1 MQQICHTSSNLKPIA
16 SARTPLCERPGTPTL
31 PASHWSTS
39 RGRLC
44 VSRSHRDCSRIVT
57 SATSA
62 PASAAPIERRS
73 FLPLIGETP
82 QILADGN
89 AFLKKRTEELG
100 PVFRSHFALSECV
113 IVTDSKLINQVLQ
126 AEHKTVI
133 FDLLPSMRKLTES
146 NLFGQKSGGQTNSK
160 VAHRLDRSFLMEVSH
175 SELHLSTSP
184 CTGWPPVAFTSANFQ
199 CGTPLPLLPDKK
211 YHPTIQRAWPLLPY
225 TLCSP

>member
-44 VSRSHRDCSRIVT
+44 VSRSHRDCRIVT

-133 FDLLPSMRKLTES
+133 FDLLPSSSSLGRNSCCLVASLPYIYTRKRYLLKQKFS
-146 NLFGQKSGGQTNSK
+146 VFCVFFCIWVGGDLSIHFGQAPS
-160 VAHRLDRSFLMEVSH
+160 
-175 SELHLSTSP
+175 
-184 CTGWPPVAFTSANFQ
+184 AFWFA
-199 CGTPLPLLPDKK
+199 
-211 YHPTIQRAWPLLPY
+211 A
-225 TLCSP
+225 